1 MYLPRRPLSARWWP
15 GQGHAVNDALTLRS
29 TVTNSNRATPFGGH
43 PVARWSLGMI
53 AICQAA
59 GCPGSG
65 PGRWFLGLL
74 ADTCG
79 TRTAGIC
86 RGRDVGR
93 GSAFAS
99 PTTYDVTTSA
109 QELDDRYRPCQ
120 GVACPLSSGAQPGSH
135 PSGPRHRSCG
145 SAACSR
151 AVGRGNA
158 LLRQRGALPTPTSG
172 PICGNP

>member
-43 PVARWSLGMI
+43 PVARWRLGMI

-74 ADTCG
+74 ADWNLPG
-79 TRTAGIC
+79 TRRWTGFSIC
-86 RGRDVGR
+86 FADYVRRDDVG
-93 GSAFAS
+93 A
-99 PTTYDVTTSA
+99 
-109 QELDDRYRPCQ
+109 
-120 GVACPLSSGAQPGSH
+120 GA
-135 PSGPRHRSCG
+135 
-145 SAACSR
+145 
-151 AVGRGNA
+151 
-158 LLRQRGALPTPTSG
+158 
-172 PICGNP
+172 

>member
-1 MYLPRRPLSARWWP
+1 MPRQQARALAVETARGHLWDKSCWMLRP
-15 GQGHAVNDALTLRS
+15 
-29 TVTNSNRATPFGGH
+29 
-43 PVARWSLGMI
+43 
-53 AICQAA
+53 
-59 GCPGSG
+59 
-65 PGRWFLGLL
+65 
-74 ADTCG
+74 
-79 TRTAGIC
+79 C

-120 GVACPLSSGAQPGSH
+120 RVACPLSSGAQPGSH
-135 PSGPRHRSCG
+135 PSGPRHWSCG

-151 AVGRGNA
+151 TRWGAEMRFSDNEA
-158 LLRQRGALPTPTSG
+158 LYDTDVG